1 MEDVMDDDIF
11 FGLLQAN
18 PQIAGK
24 ASGLTAPQ
32 AAYQMWNGQNEG
44 LHALHGS
51 RHPDTNTIAE
61 ASSSHPQGFQGL
73 WSATQ
78 NQASPSTNPD
88 RKVSFGYDA
97 SNGHRPIPIKS
108 FRQQGTG
115 LVTPTE
121 SPQSSEERTM
131 DGPSTRRSNSLQQC
145 NSGSPSNQGSKSFKE
160 VLAERNKQAQ
170 RRFRQRQKDKIEELQ
185 NKLTVLQA
193 QRTQLTS
200 RSHMLATARQ
210 LRKEELRKLRE
221 RQAAAVD
228 ADEEDLAREF
238 SGAVRLTVH
247 EQQEVTLS
255 PDQIKQMT
263 DRDLARLWSQYVKEL
278 AVLLVLAEG
287 PHPPPEV
294 VERMQELVQRELLL
308 LYIRA
313 ALTNMSNVKRFIAR
327 YKVEEMRMP
336 LGDEGV
342 GMWRTVAQALQ
353 LSDSQASETTQLWR
367 SFRAK
372 LSELFAS
379 RKEYHNGIAGSM
391 PSGIMGQDFAVQYLR
406 ACELMDALKKNLRQE
421 HVLIHDFLSTF
432 YTQTLTPLQMARC
445 VVRSFPWYPDIPAIT
460 IWIAA
465 QQGDPEAR
473 EQLQKMTPGTQL

>member
-1 MEDVMDDDIF
+1 MGEPSPSHQQ
-11 FGLLQAN
+11 GL
-18 PQIAGK
+18 
-24 ASGLTAPQ
+24 
-32 AAYQMWNGQNEG
+32 E
-44 LHALHGS
+44 
-51 RHPDTNTIAE
+51 
-61 ASSSHPQGFQGL
+61 GL

-78 NQASPSTNPD
+78 NQGMPRTNPD
-88 RKVSFGYDA
+88 RSIPYGYDPT
-97 SNGHRPIPIKS
+97 SGHIPIPVPGY
-108 FRQQGTG
+108 RQQGPH

-121 SPQSSEERTM
+121 SPQSSEDRTQE
-131 DGPSTRRSNSLQQC
+131 GPAVKRSSSMQA

-185 NKLTVLQA
+185 NKLTALQS

-247 EQQEVTLS
+247 EQREVTLS

-263 DRDLARLWSQYVKEL
+263 EKDLARLWSQYVKEL

-287 PHPPPEV
+287 PQPPPEV

-313 ALTNMSNVKRFIAR
+313 ALTNMSSVKRFVAN
-327 YKVEEMRMP
+327 YKVEEMRMH

-342 GMWRTVAQALQ
+342 GMWRTVALALQ
-353 LSDSQASETTQLWR
+353 LSPEQSDSTTKLWR
-367 SFRAK
+367 SFRTK
-372 LSELFAS
+372 LAELFAS
-379 RKEYHNGIAGSM
+379 RQTCHAGIADSM
-391 PSGIMGQDFAVQYLR
+391 PSGVMGQDFAVQYLR
-406 ACELMDALKKNLRQE
+406 ACEQMDTLKKNLRQE

-460 IWIAA
+460 TWMAA
-465 QQGDPEAR
+465 QHGDPEAQGLLKSLMPNVKV
-473 EQLQKMTPGTQL
+473 EL

>member
-1 MEDVMDDDIF
+1 MQAHDVLHPESNT
-11 FGLLQAN
+11 FGES
-18 PQIAGK
+18 P
-24 ASGLTAPQ
+24 T
-32 AAYQMWNGQNEG
+32 
-44 LHALHGS
+44 
-51 RHPDTNTIAE
+51 
-61 ASSSHPQGFQGL
+61 SHPPGFEGL

-78 NQASPSTNPD
+78 NQQPRKNPD
-88 RKVSFGYDA
+88 RSHPFGYDA
-97 SNGHRPIPIKS
+97 STAHLPIPVPGYG
-108 FRQQGTG
+108 QQGAKHG
-115 LVTPTE
+115 TPVE
-121 SPQSSEERTM
+121 SPQSSEDRTNE
-131 DGPSTRRSNSLQQC
+131 GPTAKRSNSMQQC
-145 NSGSPSNQGSKSFKE
+145 NSDSPSNQGSKSFKE

-185 NKLTVLQA
+185 NKLTALQA

-238 SGAVRLTVH
+238 SGAVRLTVN
-247 EQQEVTLS
+247 EQREVTLS
-255 PDQIKQMT
+255 PEQIKQLT

-287 PHPPPEV
+287 PHPPKEV

-313 ALTNMSNVKRFIAR
+313 ALTNMSNVKKFVAR

-336 LGDEGV
+336 TGDEGV
-342 GMWRTVAQALQ
+342 GMWRSVVTALD
-353 LSDSQASETTQLWR
+353 LSHEQCSSTTTLWR

-372 LSELFAS
+372 LAELFAS
-379 RKEYHNGIAGSM
+379 RETYHAGIADSM
-391 PSGIMGQDFAVQYLR
+391 PNGVMGQDFAVQYLK
-406 ACELMDALKKNLRQE
+406 ACELMDLLKKNLRQE

-460 IWIAA
+460 TWIAA
-465 QQGDPEAR
+465 QHGDSEAQALLR
-473 EQLQKMTPGTQL
+473 ALSPTLEL